1 MLATFSYV
9 DFQRQNCAVGEDV
22 EKLKQRLSLL
32 DYLRQQNW
40 AVRAAGHGPEFVGL
54 CPLHPE
60 TRPSFYVNARK
71 NLFYC
76 HGCGQGGDL
85 IRFVQLFRHLSFRE
99 SLAHLEQQSAPP
111 TDPAAILEQAAT
123 FYQQQL
129 HCYAEALR
137 YLEQRGLRDPALIKE
152 LRIGYAPGGS
162 LRRHLTA
169 QGYSCDLLQ
178 RLGLLNS
185 QDHDAF
191 HRRVIFPCCQG
202 GRIVNLYG
210 RSIAAAFAHRFLP
223 GSRGGLYAWESVR
236 QFPTV
241 ILVEGLFDFAVLWQ
255 MGFRHATCSLGT
267 HLNAEQFQQLCD
279 RPRTVY
285 LTFDVDANGSGQ
297 KATVPISPGGCS
309 TMKFRLIH
317 QQTPNSAQSPVRV
330 VEQTTG
336 RGVSWINRYLDREY
350 VRRLANT
357 SLRTY
362 AHNLLHFVRWWESI
376 HYAGDIREGDLTE
389 STLLDYV
396 RFQSSQQP
404 RPSPST
410 INDRVAVADR
420 AIRNEFP
427 NAPCQIARG
436 FHQAFLQ
443 RKPMGLGR
451 PWAAMSRLRV
461 KVPKRNIV
469 PLSVEEVARFWSSF
483 RTSRDLAIVG
493 LMLLQG
499 LRSAEVLALN
509 RDDALLSEAQLR
521 VPGKGNKFR
530 SLPLAPET
538 VQLLEH
544 YLRLERP
551 NPCSAALFV
560 SLKGHARGTRM
571 TAAGL
576 RSLFRYHRQA
586 TGIQLANP
594 HRFRHY
600 SVSRTITE

>member
-1 MLATFSYV
+1 
-9 DFQRQNCAVGEDV
+9 
-22 EKLKQRLSLL
+22 
-32 DYLRQQNW
+32 
-40 AVRAAGHGPEFVGL
+40 
-54 CPLHPE
+54 
-60 TRPSFYVNARK
+60 
-71 NLFYC
+71 
-76 HGCGQGGDL
+76 
-85 IRFVQLFRHLSFRE
+85 
-99 SLAHLEQQSAPP
+99 
-111 TDPAAILEQAAT
+111 
-123 FYQQQL
+123 
-129 HCYAEALR
+129 
-137 YLEQRGLRDPALIKE
+137 
-152 LRIGYAPGGS
+152 
-162 LRRHLTA
+162 
-169 QGYSCDLLQ
+169 
-178 RLGLLNS
+178 
-185 QDHDAF
+185 
-191 HRRVIFPCCQG
+191 
-202 GRIVNLYG
+202 
-210 RSIAAAFAHRFLP
+210 
-223 GSRGGLYAWESVR
+223 
-236 QFPTV
+236 
-241 ILVEGLFDFAVLWQ
+241 
-255 MGFRHATCSLGT
+255 
-267 HLNAEQFQQLCD
+267 
-279 RPRTVY
+279 
-285 LTFDVDANGSGQ
+285 
-297 KATVPISPGGCS
+297 
-309 TMKFRLIH
+309 MKFRLVH
-317 QQTPNSAQSPVRV
+317 QQIPNSAQSPVRV
-330 VEQTTG
+330 VEQTSG
-336 RGVSWINRYLDREY
+336 HGVSWINRYLDREY

-362 AHNLLHFVRWWESI
+362 AHNLLHFVRWWENV

-396 RFQSSQQP
+396 KFQSSQQP

-469 PLSVEEVARFWSSF
+469 PLSVAAVARFWSSF

-594 HRFRHY
+594 HRFRHTFASDMIRAGMSLPALMQLMGHADIQTTLLY
-600 SVSRTITE
+600 VLVTPQDVYLEYARAVAQHVRPLPKVSS